1 MMCATLPDNICTF
14 WNNVGGPSF
23 SEEGGERERER
34 GGGTMRKKREREK
47 TKKKRAKIDWD
58 SLPEPPRPIE
68 IPQVFIKRE
77 SSEEDEAMVPECDNG
92 VSNDVHTLPT
102 TRHLKRHPSPFND
115 GAANDRMAMDVDDRS
130 VITPR
135 THRDRY
141 QEASPQSFP
150 NMSDSDA
157 TALVEGDARG
167 VKSAVV
173 VRGDGEIRQ
182 LHRHHHRSVD
192 SRGFDEDALRLALSL
207 SMRGGD
213 GEPNVVSSSSS
224 RSSSGEVTDGSTS
237 GVIAG
242 GSFVPVES
250 TASLY
255 QEQYLALREN
265 RKFHVR
271 FLDTY
276 QGRNPLTTN
285 GCTVIAP
292 LTCVQYFTS
301 REENVVEASPS
312 VEYAWRD
319 GIPDGLINLVI
330 DEHAA
335 SILPD
340 VRGKLRLERD
350 AFIIPSDVHDHLIKV
365 GLLSTSQFV
374 GVCGGN
380 VLDDDHLQAFKSS
393 LLLSDDPR
401 ERERL
406 RGRKVAATFF
416 FHGHVVALHVVRR
429 NGSDDDG
436 NACIELIDSLPN
448 PETWIVDPRQSSSTS
463 SADPPGIG
471 SRSSPRWSGRE
482 TDDEWECVPEYG
494 DGDDDHELPMNAVR
508 VRCTDVEH
516 FDTLIRHY
524 ACCKFSLEEREFID
538 GTAWEDNN
546 GYCEYSFD
554 PRVFQAFIWSESE

>member
-1 MMCATLPDNICTF
+1 M
-14 WNNVGGPSF
+14 
-23 SEEGGERERER
+23 E
-34 GGGTMRKKREREK
+34 
-47 TKKKRAKIDWD
+47 
-58 SLPEPPRPIE
+58 
-68 IPQVFIKRE
+68 
-77 SSEEDEAMVPECDNG
+77 VPECDDGASNDLDVTDARPGTTPDGG
-92 VSNDVHTLPT
+92 VSNDIHTLPT
-102 TRHLKRHPSPFND
+102 TRHVNRHPSPFNG

-130 VITPR
+130 VITPS

-141 QEASPQSFP
+141 QDASPQSFP
-150 NMSDSDA
+150 NTSDSDA
-157 TALVEGDARG
+157 TALVEGDAGG

-207 SMRGGD
+207 SMRGDD

-242 GSFVPVES
+242 GGFVPVES

-255 QEQYLALREN
+255 QDQYLALREN

-301 REENVVEASPS
+301 REGNVVEASPS
-312 VEYAWRD
+312 VEHAWRD

-350 AFIIPSDVHDHLIKV
+350 AFIIPSDVHDHLIEV

-436 NACIELIDSLPN
+436 NAWIELIDSLPN
-448 PETWIVDPRQSSSTS
+448 PETWIVDPRQSPSAS

-482 TDDEWECVPEYG
+482 TDDEWERAPEYG
-494 DGDDDHELPMNAVR
+494 DGDDDDDRELPMNAVR

-524 ACCKFSLEEREFID
+524 ACSKFSDEEREFID